1 MNTKK
6 QLYPLKFIPIPSRR
20 IWGGNW
26 LISELGKT
34 YVENDEEGNEVELSA
49 KDKIGESW
57 EIADMGIEDSVVA
70 EGWLAGN
77 ELSEIMETYLERIV
91 GEHNCMWFG
100 RQFPVL
106 VKYLDIEDKISVQVH
121 PDDEI
126 AEERYDALGKSE
138 LWYVMD
144 AKPGAKAYV
153 GFKREVTAQEL
164 YDRCLNGTIVEVL
177 NEIEPKKGDVII
189 IKPGT
194 VHSAC
199 GGLKLVEIQES
210 SDMVF
215 RLYDW
220 GRENNPATRREMH
233 LEEAIDMINYAPFD
247 PSHWIK
253 AEDMHQ
259 DKIIDNICTSPE
271 FTVNKINLTD
281 PLHIYTDKFGS
292 FIVYMCVEGAAE
304 IKVKEENE
312 DKRYTIT
319 KGETILIPADMPDF
333 FVHPKQ
339 EGTVLLETMV
349 EKREEIDEY
358 IDPETEAFL
367 EGEDYDGLE
376 DEYGDNKPLS

>member
-1 MNTKK
+1 
-6 QLYPLKFIPIPSRR
+6 
-20 IWGGNW
+20 
-26 LISELGKT
+26 
-34 YVENDEEGNEVELSA
+34 
-49 KDKIGESW
+49 
-57 EIADMGIEDSVVA
+57 
-70 EGWLAGN
+70 
-77 ELSEIMETYLERIV
+77 
-91 GEHNCMWFG
+91 
-100 RQFPVL
+100 
-106 VKYLDIEDKISVQVH
+106 
-121 PDDEI
+121 
-126 AEERYDALGKSE
+126 
-138 LWYVMD
+138 
-144 AKPGAKAYV
+144 
-153 GFKREVTAQEL
+153 
-164 YDRCLNGTIVEVL
+164 
-177 NEIEPKKGDVII
+177 
-189 IKPGT
+189 
-194 VHSAC
+194 
-199 GGLKLVEIQES
+199 
-210 SDMVF
+210 
-215 RLYDW
+215 
-220 GRENNPATRREMH
+220 
-233 LEEAIDMINYAPFD
+233 MINYAPFD

-376 DEYGDNKPLS
+376 DEYEDNKPLS